1 MTKRILYLLLLFML
15 APTVFAQNVEGTYKG
30 DYSIEYLIK
39 NYNVVTFGQ
48 KDNNLSDYLKSLVKA
63 SKGSIKDV
71 TNIEGPILVNGD
83 YTSSDDATYGTKDS
97 SYESY
102 IKGNV
107 GNNVTTTAK
116 RVTTSNYVD
125 FKKMYQQVINEQQKL
140 VDDTEYKINDY
151 QIKIDKPGIY
161 TITNAQQYGRWD
173 AKTNIAIKNYDKY
186 KLYVFNVMKLIEL
199 QGFDILIENENG
211 TDYIPITEYMQNN
224 EYSGNIIINYPNAI
238 FMNILISCPVNIIAP
253 KADITLSNVSYGNY
267 QNGATGAI
275 LANSITGYNAVIT
288 YYPYSSNKTIVKNA
302 PEITEPEDYK
312 DDLYTGSY
320 SLDEM
325 LKNYSVV
332 TLGQKNYEKNT
343 IFYKTGGYKKGSAKI
358 FHIAGQF
365 LVNGD
370 LNSQRQDLESNYA
383 TESAIG
389 GNCRE
394 CNSFGYFKFWKYDQN
409 YDGTWG
415 TLSNV
420 YQKGTE
426 EIYQSKA
433 LQVKKDFIN
442 FKRLYEKVVE
452 EQQMLSDGETIEPKE
467 TLHIKIGSN
476 YVIDDISNVKEI
488 VLDGFDE
495 NKNEA
500 TYITIMNE
508 GNITMP
514 KVMAEDAKNGY
525 ITTNDY
531 MGKESATYQ
540 YEQYS
545 FGPDHYFGNVVW
557 NVPNANYIELTEDA
571 PFAGHLIA
579 PNADVETP
587 ELHFSGCF
595 VVNSLYTA
603 GNTEAHFYPMTAGD
617 VLGTFLENQMKI
629 NNPEPE
635 PETSDENQKNPETS
649 TGAIVAIV
657 VFLLILSIIGIIKLR
672 NPKHEKIG

>member
-1 MTKRILYLLLLFML
+1 M
-15 APTVFAQNVEGTYKG
+15 
-30 DYSIEYLIK
+30 IK

-48 KDNNLSDYLKSLVKA
+48 KDNNLPSNFKPAISA
-63 SKGSIKDV
+63 SKGSINDV
-71 TNIEGPILVNGD
+71 VNIEGPILVNGD
-83 YTSSDDATYGTKDS
+83 YTSKNNDAIYGAKDD

-107 GNNVTTTAK
+107 GNNVTTPAK

-125 FKKMYQQVINEQQKL
+125 FKKMYQQIINEQQKL
-140 VDDTEYKINDY
+140 VDDTEYTINKD
-151 QIKIDKPGIY
+151 QIIIDKPGIY
-161 TITNAQQYGRWD
+161 TITNTLQYGNNI
-173 AKTNIAIKNYDKY
+173 TTIAIKNYDKN
-186 KLYVFNVMKLIEL
+186 KLYVFNVMKLIEV
-199 QGFDILIENENG
+199 QGFKIEIENEEG
-211 TDYIPITEYMQNN
+211 TNHVPITEYMQNN

-238 FMNILISCPVNIIAP
+238 FISLFSPCSTHVIAP
-253 KADITLSNVSYGNY
+253 KADIISGNY
-267 QNGATGAI
+267 PNKITGTI
-275 LANSITGYNAVIT
+275 LANSITGYDAEIKYN
-288 YYPYSSNKTIVKNA
+288 PYTLDKAIVKNA
-302 PEITEPEDYK
+302 PEVIEPEDYK

-332 TLGQKNYEKNT
+332 TLGQKQYEKNT
-343 IFYKTGGYKKGSAKI
+343 VLYKTGGYNKGSAKI

-365 LVNGD
+365 LVSGD
-370 LNSQRQDLESNYA
+370 LDSKRQDLESNYA

-389 GNCRE
+389 GE
-394 CNSFGYFKFWKYDQN
+394 CKDCFRYGYFKFWKYDQN

-415 TLSNV
+415 TLSNLFL
-420 YQKGTE
+420 KKTNTNN
-426 EIYQSKA
+426 QSFPPK
-433 LQVKKDFIN
+433 VFRDEKDFIN
-442 FKRLYEKVVE
+442 FKRLYERIVE
-452 EQQMLSDGETIEPKE
+452 EQQMLSDGETIEPEE

-476 YVIDDISNVKEI
+476 YVIDDISKVKVI

-500 TYITIMNE
+500 TYITINNE

-531 MGKESATYQ
+531 MGKEKATYA

-629 NNPEPE
+629 NNPEPD
-635 PETSDENQKNPETS
+635 TSSEEQKNPETS